1 MNRTTK
7 TATAP
12 TEQLALD
19 FSKPPNPDAK
29 PFAFSPSELPRDP
42 AEHGYQSFHSA
53 RNEALHALEERFGL
67 ILNRRVRVTLLGVP
81 AEFVGKLVLA
91 QLLPTVEK
99 NAPLR
104 LRINDA
110 EFDDADIETCVLLPD

>member
-1 MNRTTK
+1 MKRTTK
-7 TATAP
+7 AAAAP

-29 PFAFSPSELPRDP
+29 PFSFSLSEMPHDP
-42 AEHGYQSFHSA
+42 AERGYQNFHSA
-53 RNEALHALEERFGL
+53 RDEALHALEERFGL
-67 ILNRRVRVTLLGVP
+67 ILNRRVRVTLLGIP